1 MTKDKASSV
10 TTLIEKP
17 KYAIPMKAGM
27 TDKGNATAET
37 KVARRSRR
45 NSQTTSTANI
55 APSYSKIR
63 ELEYSSSTGVTKSK
77 DSVISTSGC

>member
-27 TDKGNATAET
+27 TDKGSATAET

-55 APSYSKIR
+55 APS
-63 ELEYSSSTGVTKSK
+63 
-77 DSVISTSGC
+77 